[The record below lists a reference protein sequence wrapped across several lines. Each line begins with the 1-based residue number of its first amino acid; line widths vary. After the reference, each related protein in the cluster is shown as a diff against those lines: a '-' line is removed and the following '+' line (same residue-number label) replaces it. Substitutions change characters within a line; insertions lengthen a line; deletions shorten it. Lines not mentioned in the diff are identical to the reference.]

1 MAEQLPNVWV
11 DANSFGERW
20 DTQGE
25 PVGKGGQGIG
35 YRATRRS
42 DGKVAFIKEMDSDDS
57 ERRARGYMEACA
69 YESLEGLDVPQL
81 IESNAHQHGNKSAQL
96 YIATEFIEG
105 PTLRRWRDKTK
116 KVSLTEALD
125 ITLHLLGTVAQAHE
139 AGILHRDIK
148 PENIIMREGGVAHP
162 VLVDFGISFNRLNI
176 LSKALTSDGS
186 QLGNRFLW
194 LPEFSPGSLKKRC
207 PTADLTM
214 VSGIFLYLITGVNPV
229 LPRDGDGN
237 LPHQRDKIR
246 SRMSGAEQSGVLSFF
261 DRAFQFETA
270 ARFQS
275 VEEVKSALLKIRQ
288 RIANPGPVDDLPSLQ
303 ETLNSPIFQSR
314 GLISMQL
321 RMALGWAMDC
331 YGTVKQTTS
340 GNMLAQQVDLSGGV
354 SPGYIRVRWDL
365 YGNYAACTHVWVE
378 IVGSEFIWHTVK
390 GEVFRAPTNSSLAE
404 EAKTEFITR
413 SVLPD
418 IRRVLA
424 NDLSEFLVE
433 FSSYFSL
440 RDHFAFSLREAEQR
454 AHAQHLP
461 IYVLAYDETQ
471 TIKDIQFLCEQVLGD
486 ARVQT
491 IIRTSFIVLVIDRSK
506 LPSTINAPQNCDFR
520 AIFHKG
526 NWLHVHH
533 LAANRGAAVMDFV
546 TLQQQFDIHPRLD
559 IPA

>member
-1 MAEQLPNVWV
+1 MAEQRPNVWV
-11 DANSFGERW
+11 DASSFDERW
-20 DTQGE
+20 DIQGK
-25 PVGKGGQGIG
+25 PVGKGGQGTG

-57 ERRARGYMEACA
+57 ERRARGYIEACA
-69 YESLEGLDVPQL
+69 YESLVGLDVPQL
-81 IESNAHQHGNKSAQL
+81 IESNAHQHGDKSVQL
-96 YIATEFIEG
+96 YIATEFVEG

-116 KVSLTEALD
+116 KVSLTEAVD

-148 PENIIMREGGVAHP
+148 PENIIMRGGDVAHP
-162 VLVDFGISFNRLNI
+162 VLVDFGISFHRLNI

-194 LPEFSPGSLKKRC
+194 LPEFSPGSRKKRC

-214 VSGIFLYLITGVNPV
+214 VSGIFLYLITGINPV

-237 LPHQRDKIR
+237 LPHQRDRIR
-246 SRMSGAEQSGVLSFF
+246 SRMSDAEKSGVLSFF

-275 VEEVKSALLKIRQ
+275 VEEVKRALLKIRQ
-288 RIANPGPVDDLPSLQ
+288 RIANPGPVDDLPGLQ
-303 ETLNSPIFQSR
+303 ETLNNPIFQSR
-314 GLISMQL
+314 GVVSAQL

-340 GNMLAQQVDLSGGV
+340 GNLLAQQVDLSGGV
-354 SPGYIRVRWDL
+354 SPGHISVRWDL

-378 IVGSEFIWHTVK
+378 IVGSEFVWHTVK
-390 GEVFRAPTNSSLAE
+390 GEVFRAPTNSPLAE
-404 EAKTEFITR
+404 EAKAEFINR

-424 NDLSEFLVE
+424 NDSSEFSVD
-433 FSSYFSL
+433 FSGYFSL
-440 RDHFAFSLREAEQR
+440 RDHFALSLGEAEQR
-454 AHAQHLP
+454 AQAQQLP
-461 IYVLAYDETQ
+461 IYVLAYDESQ
-471 TIKDIQFLCEQVLGD
+471 TIKDIQFLCERVLGD
-486 ARVQT
+486 ARVQA
-491 IIRTSFIVLVIDRSK
+491 IILTSFIVLVIGRSK

-533 LAANRGAAVMDFV
+533 LAANRGAAVMDFGA
-546 TLQQQFDIHPRLD
+546 LQQQFDAEP
-559 IPA
+559 